1 MRLLNFKKNEASRL
15 FRPFGACQFPLF
27 FPIATEDWPVLP
39 LPVDVSLSSVKLKT
53 APATPSQQ
61 LSEVATQWSEIIV
74 PLHFSPWADLSPG

>member
-15 FRPFGACQFPLF
+15 FRPFGAWKLSV
-27 FPIATEDWPVLP
+27 PIATEDPPVLP
-39 LPVDVSLSSVKLKT
+39 LPVAVSLSLVKLKT